1 MNIAIFQTFCTAVAT
16 EETCKRVVAAAYYA
30 VLMHAMVFFAKGF
43 LGWCE
48 WGVIAGGDAGEE
60 VDKASGE
67 GSEELHGGEYD
78 EEDVV

>member
-1 MNIAIFQTFCTAVAT
+1 
-16 EETCKRVVAAAYYA
+16 
-30 VLMHAMVFFAKGF
+30 MHAMVFFAKGF

-67 GSEELHGGEYD
+67 GSEELHGSEY
-78 EEDVV
+78 EEEVIV